1 MDSVTQIVLGAA
13 VGEAILGKKIGNKAV
28 LWGALAG
35 TIPDLDVYQSIFYD
49 SLTANELHRGF
60 SHSILF
66 SVIFAPILALLAR
79 TKEKWSLI
87 GLVTLILGYPFIT
100 LENTAARMVVFILW
114 AIALFSLQKNTFG
127 VSLASQRDWTKL
139 MFGSLI
145 THPLL
150 DCHTTWGTQL
160 LWPLP
165 YKLAWNSI
173 FVVDPLYTL
182 PFLLL
187 LLIAMFYNRASKK
200 REILNRAGIVI
211 SSIYLL
217 WSLGAKYYTQNIF
230 QENLRNQQITYSRLT
245 TAPTPF
251 NTFLWSATA
260 ETDSTYVTGLYS
272 IFDAEKKVQFVSV
285 AHQHHL
291 SNQIKDKEIL
301 KRLLIL
307 SKDWYIIDK
316 EKDTIIYIDARF
328 GPIYID
334 KTPEYTFG
342 YKLINNDEAL
352 SVTKHTPQLSATLGK
367 RMLIELWQR
376 IWSVE

>member
-28 LWGALAG
+28 LWGALSG

-87 GLVTLILGYPFIT
+87 CLVTLILGYPFIT

-291 SNQIKDKEIL
+291 SNQIKDKEVL